1 MRSGD
6 VTAVTGLSRTR
17 RRQPSSPASPVRRI
31 QEQQSRYRGQ
41 NIVVAAEAAAKGM
54 SISQL
59 FFGKEENSHQFHHRH
74 HRHLKREK
82 GEDNKRIGENERGED
97 EHTTTMTTKKK
108 NKEEE
113 EDTPMRE
120 APAKGE
126 RDNDV
131 APLASCTHC

>member
-74 HRHLKREK
+74 LKREK